1 MPPEA
6 AVLDTPTGT
15 ETGTPNTE
23 AADDGIISFDE
34 TDTPAAEA
42 QESAAPSVESKDN
55 LRKAVKDMS
64 RAELIDLFGED
75 SSLVKELS
83 KDIRNRDIDR
93 RAEVKAQTA
102 VEAKLSEVNE
112 KLEAIAARNKELETA
127 ADTARL
133 SEMTDEQQEAHR
145 LRKDLEAATAE
156 LNEHRSYKNTVAQE
170 RAKDDL
176 IDHFAKEWG
185 LDEPDELEALRKE
198 ETAQKLVDKAMK
210 MGKARLEKLRAEVRS
225 LGEKVAAK
233 ARVEEG
239 TSAHA
244 ATAPA
249 VSGGEM
255 SRQSIRDKYANA
267 DPDDPG
273 YAELSKLY
281 AERVLGI
288 K

>member
-23 AADDGIISFDE
+23 AAEDGIISFDE
-34 TDTPAAEA
+34 IDTPAAEVK
-42 QESAAPSVESKDN
+42 EPAAPSVESKDN

-112 KLEAIAARNKELETA
+112 RLEAITARNKELESA

-185 LDEPDELEALRKE
+185 LDEPDELEALRC
-198 ETAQKLVDKAMK
+198 Q
-210 MGKARLEKLRAEVRS
+210 R
-225 LGEKVAAK
+225 
-233 ARVEEG
+233 
-239 TSAHA
+239 
-244 ATAPA
+244 
-249 VSGGEM
+249 
-255 SRQSIRDKYANA
+255 
-267 DPDDPG
+267 
-273 YAELSKLY
+273 
-281 AERVLGI
+281 
-288 K
+288 